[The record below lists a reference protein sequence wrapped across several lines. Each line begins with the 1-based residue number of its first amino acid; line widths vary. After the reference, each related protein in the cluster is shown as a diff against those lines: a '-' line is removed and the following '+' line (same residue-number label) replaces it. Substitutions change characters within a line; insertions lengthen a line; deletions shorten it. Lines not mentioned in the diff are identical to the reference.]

1 MLDLSLGYNTDF
13 DIIEAAISVGARAI
27 VFTQNADAEI
37 LGQYSVAPTVVV
49 KPDLEALEQV
59 LLRLG
64 RDDAADEVI
73 EQDRRRQPARRAPT
87 GPLPPG

>member
-37 LGQYSVAPTVVV
+37 LGKYSVAPAVVI

-59 LLRLG
+59 LRRLG
-64 RDDAADEVI
+64 RDG
-73 EQDRRRQPARRAPT
+73 PMAR
-87 GPLPPG
+87 